1 MYTETLNNTEQYEDD
16 EIILDLS
23 GLFEDYIRCLK
34 RCWLQLLL
42 IFFIVTALGVTY
54 FNISYQPSYEA
65 KITYAVERTG
75 ETGTDASIAKRL
87 SLSIPTLT
95 GLNDFR
101 QNLTENI
108 TTKSRNENYS
118 FRSVNT
124 EGSNLFTV
132 YLSTNNYKNTNI
144 LLENFKKIYP
154 GWASDSAGTVELQI
168 ADESQAGKIPSNP
181 YSLPK
186 SAGKGAVAGLAVCFV
201 VATIYVLS
209 SKTVRKESDM
219 KKVTVKSCITVIP
232 DVKLKKRINSQ
243 KEQLLITNRRV
254 DWGFRQSILGAQS
267 RIERQMEKENK
278 RVLLVSST
286 LPEEG
291 KSLLTLNLAL
301 AFEQRE
307 KNVLVIDGDFRNP
320 SIGKLFGL
328 EEGHKGLSDYFKK
341 GSSLEE
347 VIQTKENIDVICGG
361 SIRNKASSILK
372 KKEMDQLMEILINS
386 YDYIIIDTPPS
397 FLFTDAAMLSE
408 YADTVVYVVR
418 HDKPTTKEIK
428 EGIEPFIRSEKLLG
442 YVINR
447 KPGGYSSYGKYGR
460 YSRYSSYRK
469 YGKYKKYADLDE
481 KIMDTEDSL

>member
-42 IFFIVTALGVTY
+42 VLFMVTALGVTY

-75 ETGTDASIAKRL
+75 DTGIDASIAKRL

-95 GLNDFR
+95 GVKDFR
-101 QNLTENI
+101 QDLTENI
-108 TTKSRNENYS
+108 KTKSRNGNYT

-132 YLSTNNYKNTNI
+132 YVSTNNYKNTNI

-154 GWASDSAGTVELQI
+154 GWASDSVGTVELQI
-168 ADESQAGKIPSNP
+168 ADESQAGTTPSNP

-186 SAGKGAVAGLAVCFV
+186 SAGMGAVAGLAVCFV
-201 VATIYVLS
+201 IATIYVLS

-291 KSLLTLNLAL
+291 KSLLALNLAL

-307 KNVLVIDGDFRNP
+307 KNVLVIDGDLRNP
-320 SIGKLFGL
+320 SIGKLLGL

-347 VIQTKENIDVICGG
+347 IIQTKNNIDVICGG

-397 FLFTDAAMLSE
+397 ALFTDAAMLSE
-408 YADTVVYVVR
+408 YADAVVYAVH

-428 EGIEPFIRSEKLLG
+428 EGIDPFIRSGKLLG

-460 YSRYSSYRK
+460 YSQYSSYRK
-469 YGKYKKYADLDE
+469 YGKYKKYVDIDE
-481 KIMDTEDSL
+481 KTMNTEDSL